1 MSYSIIIPV
10 YNEIFTL
17 PKLIKNLQKLDNDI
31 QIIIVDDGSDDGSDK
46 ILKKYAKKIDIIQN
60 ESNLGKGS
68 SIVLGVEIARNQNII
83 LIDGDLEIE
92 IDCIPNLIVEYEKN
106 NYTTLIGYRWD
117 DKDGINFELNRFGN
131 YIINSLFNLLYFS
144 SIKDV
149 LCCVRIIKSDLI
161 RSLNLNSKRF
171 SIEVETLGKL
181 VLHKKKIIQSKVHYN
196 RRTKQQGKKLKM
208 SDAWRIITVM
218 LYNKFLH
225 KI

>member
-46 ILKKYAKKIDIIQN
+46 ILKKHAKKIDIIQN

-117 DKDGINFELNRFGN
+117 NKDGINFELNRFGN

>member
-117 DKDGINFELNRFGN
+117 NKDGINFELNRFGN

>member
-1 MSYSIIIPV
+1 MSYSIIIPI
-10 YNEIFTL
+10 YNEVFTL
-17 PKLIKNLQKLDNDI
+17 PRLIKNLHKLDNNI
-31 QIIIVDDGSDDGSDK
+31 QIIIVDDGSDDGSDA
-46 ILKKYAKKIDIIQN
+46 ILKKHAKRIDIIQN
-60 ESNLGKGS
+60 ETNLGKGS
-68 SIVLGVEIARNQNII
+68 SIVLGFELARNQNII

-144 SIKDV
+144 NIKDA

-161 RSLNLNSKRF
+161 RSLNLKSKKF
-171 SIEVETLGKL
+171 SIEVETLAKL
-181 VLHKKKIIQSKVHYN
+181 VLNKKKIIQSKVYYN

-208 SDAWRIITVM
+208 SDGWRIITVM
-218 LYNKFLH
+218 LYNKFLS
-225 KI
+225 